1 MPPIVLASSSPR
13 RQELFALSG
22 LDFVVRPAS
31 IPETP
36 LPGETASAFV
46 QRMSRVKA
54 ETAAAAEPEAVV
66 VAADTEVALADQ
78 IFGKPADAAQ
88 AGSMLRQLRG
98 RTHLV
103 LTGLSLVDGP
113 AGARLTDLVT
123 ARVPMRDYADAEIDA
138 YVATGNPLD
147 KAGAYAIQ
155 FGPFQ
160 PVDLDH
166 FQDCF
171 ANVMGLPVCRLLRLV
186 RRVRPALVD
195 GDGSPRRLGDCMRF
209 AASECPI
216 VPEITKDDPAGKRG
230 AGG

>member
-54 ETAAAAEPEAVV
+54 EAAAAAEPEAVV

-155 FGPFQ
+155 YGGFQ
-160 PVDLDH
+160 PVDLARFD
-166 FQDCF
+166 DCF
-171 ANVMGLPVCRLLRLV
+171 ANVMGLPVCHALRLLRRL
-186 RRVRPALVD
+186 RPELAPLER
-195 GDGSPRRLGDCMRF
+195 PLGDCRRF
-209 AASECPI
+209 DPAACPI
-216 VPEITKDDPAGKRG
+216 VPAIDKGSAG
-230 AGG
+230 